1 MLDFPRWKI
10 WAVSLLCL
18 VGIALAVPTFF
29 PEKQVAAW
37 PGWLPSQRVNL
48 GLDLAGGSHLLL
60 EAETGDVAK
69 QKLEQMQDTI
79 RLGMRRGVDPAI
91 EIDNLSAANGKV
103 SFTVRDPSRLDAAV
117 EYARAQTQPIGLGPR
132 DWNVNVFD
140 QNRIEMVPT
149 QAGLEAALDNAMA
162 GAREVVYNRIDPSG
176 TREITVIRQ
185 GGDRIL
191 VQVPGVD
198 DPEALKK
205 LIGKTARLEFK
216 LLDENADPA
225 AVAAGRVAG
234 AQVLPVQGGGR
245 IAVQRRVF
253 VSGDRLIDAKPSFDE
268 NGRPAISIRF
278 DATGGK
284 AFGKVTQDNVGKP
297 FAIILDD
304 VVLSYPTIQQAIL
317 GGEALITGNFTT
329 ESANELAVQLA
340 SGKLPVELT
349 VVEER
354 SVGPDLGKDSI
365 QKGVRAGIIGTIG
378 ILLFMFLTYGRFG
391 FYADIALILNV
402 VVILGIMALFNS
414 TLTLP
419 GIAGFVLTVGAAVD
433 ANVIINERIREE
445 QRRGRNVL
453 DSIKHGYDE
462 ARTAIFDANITN
474 VIAGALLY
482 WFGSGPV
489 KGFAVVMMIGIATSV
504 FTAVTVTRMFV
515 SIWLRKRPK
524 ELRI

>member
-1 MLDFPRWKI
+1 
-10 WAVSLLCL
+10 
-18 VGIALAVPTFF
+18 
-29 PEKQVAAW
+29 
-37 PGWLPSQRVNL
+37 
-48 GLDLAGGSHLLL
+48 
-60 EAETGDVAK
+60 
-69 QKLEQMQDTI
+69 
-79 RLGMRRGVDPAI
+79 
-91 EIDNLSAANGKV
+91 
-103 SFTVRDPSRLDAAV
+103 
-117 EYARAQTQPIGLGPR
+117 
-132 DWNVNVFD
+132 
-140 QNRIEMVPT
+140 
-149 QAGLEAALDNAMA
+149 
-162 GAREVVYNRIDPSG
+162 VVYNRIDPEG
-176 TREITVIRQ
+176 TKEITVIRQ
-185 GGDRIL
+185 GENRIL

-198 DPEALKK
+198 DPEALKN

-253 VSGDRLIDAKPSFDE
+253 VSGDRLIDAKQAYDQ

-278 DATGGK
+278 DAAGGK

-304 VVLSYPTIQQAIL
+304 IVLSYPTIQQAIL
-317 GGEALITGNFTT
+317 GGEALITGSFTV

-340 SGKLPVELT
+340 SGKLPVTLT

-365 QKGVRAGIIGTIG
+365 EKGVLAGVIGTAGILI
-378 ILLFMFLTYGRFG
+378 FMFLTYGRFG
-391 FYADIALILNV
+391 IYADMALVLNV
-402 VVILGIMALFNS
+402 IVILGIMALFNS

-445 QRRGRNVL
+445 QKRGRNVL
-453 DSIKHGYDE
+453 ESIKHGYDE

-474 VIAGALLY
+474 VIAGVLLY

-515 SIWLRKRPK
+515 SLWLRKRPK
-524 ELRI
+524 VLRI

>member
-1 MLDFPRWKI
+1 MLDFPRWKV

-18 VGIALAVPTFF
+18 FGIALAVPSFF
-29 PEKQVAAW
+29 PEKTVASW
-37 PGWLPSQRVNL
+37 PSWAPSQQINL

-60 EAETGDVAK
+60 EAETANVAK
-69 QKLEQMQDTI
+69 KKLQLMQDTI
-79 RLGMRRGVDPAI
+79 RLGMRRSVDPAI
-91 EIDNLSAANGKV
+91 EIDNLSSANGKV

-132 DWNVNVFD
+132 DWTVNVFD

-149 QAGLEAALDNAMA
+149 QAGLDAALDNAMA
-162 GAREVVYNRIDPSG
+162 GAREVIYNRIDPEG
-176 TREITVIRQ
+176 TKEITVIRQ
-185 GGDRIL
+185 GESRIL

-198 DPEALKK
+198 DPEALKA
-205 LIGKTARLEFK
+205 LIGKTAELEFK

-225 AVAAGRVAG
+225 AVAAGRVVG
-234 AQVLPVQGGGR
+234 AEVLPVQGGGR

-253 VSGDRLIDAKPSFDE
+253 VSGDRLIDAKQAYDQ

-297 FAIILDD
+297 FAIILDG

-317 GGEALITGNFTT
+317 GGEAQITGNFTV

-340 SGKLPVELT
+340 SGKLPVALT

-365 QKGVRAGIIGTIG
+365 DKGVLAGTVGTVG

-391 FYADIALILNV
+391 FYADIALVLNV

-445 QRRGRNVL
+445 QRRGRNVIAAL
-453 DSIKHGYDE
+453 EHGYGE
-462 ARTAIFDANITN
+462 AQSAIFDANVTN
-474 VIAGALLY
+474 VIAGVLLFY
-482 WFGSGPV
+482 FGSGPV
-489 KGFAVVMMIGIATSV
+489 RGFAIVMMIGIVTSV
-504 FTAVTVTRMFV
+504 YTAVTVTRMFV
-515 SIWLRKRPK
+515 SLWLRKRPK
-524 ELRI
+524 ELVI